1 MSSIAYNKPNEGIAI
16 KTKIKLGI
24 IVQITSIVVLWVN
37 LSHDNLFNVDN
48 SDLDKVLPLSGN
60 DNQKAFK
67 ILYIIHETKTI
78 TINKK
83 KKT

>member
-1 MSSIAYNKPNEGIAI
+1 M
-16 KTKIKLGI
+16 
-24 IVQITSIVVLWVN
+24 
-37 LSHDNLFNVDN
+37 FNVDN

-83 KKT
+83 KKTWWCISIILSAIGVAGSWKLICHLDDSKKFNKYNIFLY